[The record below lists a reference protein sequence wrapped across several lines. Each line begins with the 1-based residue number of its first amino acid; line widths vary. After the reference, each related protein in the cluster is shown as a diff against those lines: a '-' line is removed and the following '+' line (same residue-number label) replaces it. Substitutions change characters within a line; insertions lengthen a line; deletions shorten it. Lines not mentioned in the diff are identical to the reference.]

1 MTRQIPDRLIFENKE
16 YHLNNYILDDYFRE
30 FPEKMP
36 HFEISCTALW
46 RGYIAVFEIK
56 NKELLIKEIDCLT
69 DIDFNLKSLRNE
81 IFPDNKF
88 EWYSGLI
95 RIDDFRGEFD
105 KEPEN
110 GIFEYLQIE
119 NGNFVQKR
127 IFSYEELQKFKK
139 EQYEYFLL
147 SDEIE
152 KVYDLWRKNND
163 NGIINKESINKI
175 IFENI
180 MQYTR
185 KVYVD

>member
-1 MTRQIPDRLIFENKE
+1 MTTQITDKIIFENKE
-16 YHLNNYILDDYFRE
+16 YYLNVELLEGYFRE
-30 FPEKMP
+30 FPEKKP
-36 HFEISCTALW
+36 EIKMSCTALW

-56 NKELLIKEIDCLT
+56 NKELLIKEIDWLA
-69 DIDFNLKSLRNE
+69 DIDFNMESLRDR
-81 IFPDNKF
+81 IFPNNKF

-95 RIDDFRGEFD
+95 RIDDYRCEFD

-119 NGNFVQKR
+119 DGNFIQKR
-127 IFSYEELQKFKK
+127 LFNYNELQNFKK

-147 SDEIE
+147 SDEVEII
-152 KVYDLWRKNND
+152 YDFWRKNNE
-163 NGIINKESINKI
+163 NGLLIKENLNKI

-180 MQYTR
+180 MNYTR